1 MKRYSQQLMKT
12 SLHDSRNEDIKE
24 LIAEIPE
31 GHKHL
36 RTTIVLQDGTELI
49 FQEATIANL
58 VRAYVTVKTHPAK
71 KKVVLKGKKLD
82 VRKKGYAEWQLVE
95 EREG

>member
-1 MKRYSQQLMKT
+1 M
-12 SLHDSRNEDIKE
+12 HIANEEVKE

-36 RTTIVLQDGTELI
+36 RTTIILHDDTSFT

-58 VRAYVTVKTHPAK
+58 VRAYIAIKTHPRLAR
-71 KKVVLKGKKLD
+71 VRLSGRKLD
-82 VRKKGYAEWQLVE
+82 DRKEGYATWQLIE
-95 EREG
+95 E

>member
-1 MKRYSQQLMKT
+1 MII
-12 SLHDSRNEDIKE
+12 HNEDIKE

-36 RTTIVLQDGTELI
+36 RTTIVLQDGTEFI

-58 VRAYVTVKTHPAK
+58 VRAYIMVKTYPVK
-71 KKVVLKGKKLD
+71 RKVTLKGKKLD
-82 VRKKGYAEWQLVE
+82 ERKDGYAEWQIVE
-95 EREG
+95 EG